1 MNSILMIDHWEIWD
15 VYKAL
20 LAVGAGIIL
29 GLEREMK
36 DKVAGLK
43 TITIICLG
51 AALFGILSYRIGGE
65 NNPTQIAAYVVSGV
79 GFIGAGAIFK
89 DGLTISGLTTAG
101 IIWLA
106 AAVGLSIG
114 FGEFYLAATFMAGSL
129 IIIFI
134 TPFINKLFRSKK
146 IIRQLQLVIA
156 REQVEV
162 KADIFSALKKEGV
175 IVEIKKITLKDD
187 MLEILLEI
195 VFTEDKTK
203 WIQDYLLSNKS
214 IYLFS
219 F

>member
-1 MNSILMIDHWEIWD
+1 MQDHWEMAD

-20 LAVGAGIIL
+20 MAVAAGIIL

-51 AALFGILSYRIGGE
+51 AALFGILSYRIGGVA
-65 NNPTQIAAYVVSGV
+65 NPTTIAAYVVSGV

-89 DGLTISGLTTAG
+89 DEFSISGLTTAG

-114 FGEFYLAATFMAGSL
+114 FGEYFLALTFIAASL

-134 TPFINKLFRSKK
+134 TPYINWISGTKKPNRQLLIVIPKSKPAYIESFINELKEAGIHAEEKK
-146 IIRQLQLVIA
+146 IQLKESHL
-156 REQVEV
+156 EV
-162 KADIFSALKKEGV
+162 
-175 IVEIKKITLKDD
+175 
-187 MLEILLEI
+187 LLEI
-195 VFTEDKTK
+195 TMPEGKVK
-203 WIQDYLLSNKS
+203 WLQQHLLRNEVLIS
-214 IYLFS
+214 FS
-219 F
+219 L

>member
-1 MNSILMIDHWEIWD
+1 MIDHWEILD

-20 LAVGAGIIL
+20 LAVAAGIIL

-51 AALFGILSYRIGGE
+51 ATLFGILSYKIGG
-65 NNPTQIAAYVVSGV
+65 NNPTTIAAYVVSGV

-89 DGLTISGLTTAG
+89 DGFSISGLTTAG

-106 AAVGLSIG
+106 AAVGLAIG
-114 FGEFYLAATFMAGSL
+114 FGEFFLAATFMAGSL

-134 TPFINKLFRSKK
+134 TPFINKLFNTKKLTRQLTLVIDKADAAQKDNILDGLRNLGVLAEERK
-146 IIRQLQLVIA
+146 II
-156 REQVEV
+156 
-162 KADIFSALKKEGV
+162 
-175 IVEIKKITLKDD
+175 LKDD
-187 MLEILLEI
+187 SLEIAAELMLAEEKLKEIQQYLL
-195 VFTEDKTK
+195 DNK
-203 WIQDYLLSNKS
+203 WIRG
-214 IYLFS
+214 FS

>member
-1 MNSILMIDHWEIWD
+1 MIDHWEILD

-20 LAVGAGIIL
+20 MAVGAGIIL
-29 GLEREMK
+29 GLERELK

-51 AALFGILSYRIGGE
+51 ATLFGILSYKIGGAS
-65 NNPTQIAAYVVSGV
+65 NPTQIAAYVVSGV

-89 DGLTISGLTTAG
+89 DGFSISGLTTAG

-106 AAVGLSIG
+106 AAVGLAIG

-134 TPFINKLFRSKK
+134 TPFINRLFRTKK
-146 IIRQLQLVIA
+146 TSRQLQL
-156 REQVEV
+156 
-162 KADIFSALKKEGV
+162 IFTKDHVAMKENILAGLRKEGV
-175 IVEIKKITLKDD
+175 LIEEKKISYKDNEVEVS
-187 MLEILLEI
+187 LELLVHEEKI
-195 VFTEDKTK
+195 QWV
-203 WIQDYLLSNKS
+203 QDYLLENKTILS
-214 IYLFS
+214 FS